1 MLLSL
6 LVLICT
12 LLPQNWAIDYKDYC
26 IIKVKTTH
34 INKLNEIVKSST
46 NCQHLD
52 EDMANHED
60 CVTLLCTNS
69 DVKNLEKHAF
79 RLNLTIEVMEAN
91 VHEAMNNQMI
101 ENLVSMRSLKTHK
114 FLSTYLN
121 TQCEVYGIL
130 LSTQCV
136 KNVIFYF
143 CHPKKIRQINS
154 LVFSLVKMLL
164 SQNFCQ
170 RSVTVNS
177 CNLHIYFSG
186 TSNIPSM

>member
-69 DVKNLEKHAF
+69 DVKNLEKNAVK
-79 RLNLTIEVMEAN
+79 LNLTIDVMEAN

-143 CHPKKIRQINS
+143 CHPKKNS
-154 LVFSLVKMLL
+154 SNQLFSIFLVKTLL
-164 SQNFCQ
+164 SIIFC
-170 RSVTVNS
+170 
-177 CNLHIYFSG
+177 
-186 TSNIPSM
+186 

>member
-1 MLLSL
+1 MCLISSNFRQMLQSFKKSVSLENFSERMLLTL

-26 IIKVKTTH
+26 IIKVKTTQ

-69 DVKNLEKHAF
+69 DVKNLEKNAVK
-79 RLNLTIEVMEAN
+79 LNLTIDVMEAN

-114 FLSTYLN
+114 FLSTYFN

-130 LSTQCV
+130 LSTPCV
-136 KNVIFYF
+136 KKVIFYF
-143 CHPKKIRQINS
+143 CHPKKK
-154 LVFSLVKMLL
+154 FVKLTL
-164 SQNFCQ
+164 
-170 RSVTVNS
+170 
-177 CNLHIYFSG
+177 
-186 TSNIPSM
+186 

>member
-1 MLLSL
+1 MCLISSNFRQMLQSFKKSVSLENFSERMLLTL

-69 DVKNLEKHAF
+69 DVKNLEKNAVK
-79 RLNLTIEVMEAN
+79 LNLTIDVMEAN

-114 FLSTYLN
+114 FLST
-121 TQCEVYGIL
+121 CF
-130 LSTQCV
+130 
-136 KNVIFYF
+136 NVSYTV
-143 CHPKKIRQINS
+143 RS
-154 LVFSLVKMLL
+154 LR
-164 SQNFCQ
+164 NFTLH
-170 RSVTVNS
+170 SVEK
-177 CNLHIYFSG
+177 
-186 TSNIPSM
+186 